1 MGHEVQERTEGN
13 DSSDQATA
21 SPVLRAVVYVRIS
34 DDPEGTERGVDR
46 QEADCRA
53 YAAAQGWEV
62 AQVFK
67 ENDTSAFKQ
76 RTITL
81 PSGER
86 VRRVVRPEFRAM
98 LKYLGERYASVMIA
112 YDLDRAVRD
121 PRDLEDLID
130 AKVLGGFSV
139 RSVTG
144 SLRLDTDSDVAMARV
159 LVAMANKSSADTARR
174 VARAAK
180 QQALEGAWH
189 GGTVPFGY
197 RADNGTLVVDTEAA
211 ALIREAM
218 NRVLAGESL
227 YRVYVDWNERGI
239 RTPRGCAWSDRTL
252 KMVLRNPSIK
262 GVREYRPIL
271 ADGSRA
277 KTSQIQVKAAW
288 PAIVDED
295 TWQQV
300 CDVLDARKK
309 ARHFHQPGCGAA
321 KRLYPFSGLI
331 RCAKCGQTMIHR
343 GNVYQCVQIGRGGCH
358 RAIRATEISNVIEE
372 AVLAT
377 FEQISLDPTKHRR
390 ADVDQAARAG
400 ITARLDADRERLARL
415 DDDHY
420 DGLIDKAMW
429 IRQRTRITGR
439 IETARREYAATVPEY
454 SGPGIDVTTVA
465 AEWEGRTPLWQY
477 QATSLVLEAVLI
489 HALPEGMNGAT
500 PARRR
505 NESVEVFH
513 IRRAAYRAEILACRV
528 EFVWRA

>member
-1 MGHEVQERTEGN
+1 MGHDEQEQTQRE
-13 DSSDQATA
+13 QATGL
-21 SPVLRAVVYVRIS
+21 SLGAVVYVRIS

-46 QEADCRA
+46 QEADCRV
-53 YAAAQGWEV
+53 YAAAHGWQVV
-62 AQVFK
+62 AVFK

-86 VRRVVRPEFRAM
+86 VRRVIRPEFRAM
-98 LKYLGERYASVMIA
+98 LKHLAGGQAQAMVA

-130 AKVLGGFSV
+130 AKVLSGFGV

-180 QQALEGAWH
+180 QQAIEGTWH
-189 GGTVPFGY
+189 GGQVPFGY
-197 RADNGTLVVDTEAA
+197 RAENGTLVIDPDAAELVREAA
-211 ALIREAM
+211 R
-218 NRVLAGESL
+218 RVLAGESL
-227 YRVYVDWNERGI
+227 YRIRTDWNERGI
-239 RTPRGCAWSDRTL
+239 LTRHGCEWTERGL
-252 KMVLRNPSIK
+252 KLVLRCASIK
-262 GVREYRPIL
+262 GVREYRPTQP
-271 ADGSRA
+271 DGSRST
-277 KTSQIQVKAAW
+277 TSLMETKAVW

-300 CDVLDARKK
+300 NDVLDARKQ
-309 ARHFHQPGCGAA
+309 ARNFHQPGTGAA

-331 RCAKCGQTMIHR
+331 RCSACGTAMVHR
-343 GNVYQCVQIGRGGCH
+343 GPTYQCVQPTRGGCN
-358 RAIRATEISNVIEE
+358 RSIRATEITKLVEE

-377 FEQISLDPTKHRR
+377 FEQITLTPTQHKKP
-390 ADVDQAARAG
+390 DVDRAARVGLAA
-400 ITARLDADRERLARL
+400 TLEADRERLARL
-415 DDDHY
+415 DDDRY

-429 IRQRTRITGR
+429 VRQRGR
-439 IETARREYAATVPEY
+439 IAERIERTRREYAATLPEQT
-454 SGPGIDVTTVA
+454 GPGIDVTTVA
-465 AEWEGRTPLWQY
+465 KEWAGRTPMWQY
-477 QATSLVLEAVLI
+477 QATSLILQAVLV

-505 NESVEVFH
+505 NETVQAFH
-513 IRRAAYRAEILACRV
+513 ARRTVYRANVLAHRV
-528 EFVWRA
+528 EFIWRA